1 MTPLRVDQRPGFD
14 KPVSNRAGDRAHL
27 DGAEFLISQIRHR
40 DEAYLRIR
48 WTF

>member
-1 MTPLRVDQRPGFD
+1 MPLRGLA
-14 KPVSNRAGDRAHL
+14 PVTNRAGSRAYE
-27 DGAEFLISQIRHR
+27 DGAEFLISNFRHR